1 MNLSMSS
8 FLGGHLNDSIDY
20 TANQVSV
27 PNPIWSSA
35 ENIRRTFQS
44 EYAWMLYVL
53 RSIILSHHCLIHVGY
68 G

>member
-8 FLGGHLNDSIDY
+8 FLGGHLNDSIDS
-20 TANQVSV
+20 TANRVSV
-27 PNPIWSSA
+27 PNPIWSST

-44 EYAWMLYVL
+44 EYAWMLDVL
-53 RSIILSHHCLIHVGY
+53 RSIVLGHCPIHVGY